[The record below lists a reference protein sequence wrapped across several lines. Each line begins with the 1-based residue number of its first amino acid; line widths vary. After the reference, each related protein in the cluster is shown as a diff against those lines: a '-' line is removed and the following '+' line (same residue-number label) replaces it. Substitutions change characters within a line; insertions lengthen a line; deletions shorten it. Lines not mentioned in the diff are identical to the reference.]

1 MIFVAKRSE
10 SDIIQKILSE
20 TRDGIKKTQL
30 MYNANMSNTQLTRYL
45 DILLEKKF
53 ITEKENGD
61 GKKYHLTD
69 KGTKLLDPL
78 NEVITILKEN

>member
-1 MIFVAKRSE
+1 MIFEAKRSE

-30 MYNANMSNTQLTRYL
+30 MYNANMSNTQLSRYL
-45 DILLEKKF
+45 DILLEKEF
-53 ITEKENGD
+53 IKEKENGN

-78 NEVITILKEN
+78 NEVITIIHEN

>member
-1 MIFVAKRSE
+1 VIFEAKRSE

-45 DILLEKKF
+45 DILLKKEF
-53 ITEKENGD
+53 IKEKENGD

-78 NEVITILKEN
+78 NEVITIIHEN